1 MSYKRKRISGR
12 IIFTAAVLLTLVI
25 FSTVCTLI
33 GQRDSAEDTFAAHTT
48 TSVEE
53 TDLLEAMISRPAAE
67 QLDAFLPDYTS
78 AVILNTTLDQ
88 GSVSGGRFR
97 RKPAPHELDVPQR

>member
-25 FSTVCTLI
+25 LTVCTLI
-33 GQRDSAEDTFAAHTT
+33 GQRDSAEDTSAAHTT

-78 AVILNTTLDQ
+78 AVILNTTLIKDL
-88 GSVSGGRFR
+88 SL
-97 RKPAPHELDVPQR
+97 HELDVPQR

>member
-25 FSTVCTLI
+25 LTVCTLI

-53 TDLLEAMISRPAAE
+53 QISSR
-67 QLDAFLPDYTS
+67 L
-78 AVILNTTLDQ
+78 
-88 GSVSGGRFR
+88 
-97 RKPAPHELDVPQR
+97 